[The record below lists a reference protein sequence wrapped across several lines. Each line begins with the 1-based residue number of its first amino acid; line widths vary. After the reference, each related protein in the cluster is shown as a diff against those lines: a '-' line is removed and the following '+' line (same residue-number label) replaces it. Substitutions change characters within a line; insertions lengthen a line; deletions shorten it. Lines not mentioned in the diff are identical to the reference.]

1 MNGQERLAEQSRE
14 WLLQALF
21 ELLEQSDYSRITVK
35 DIAETAKLSRR
46 TFYRSFKNKSDLIN
60 YYGDQVIKRYIESLK
75 QIETTE
81 MSFEQVLA
89 AFFNFWWQERQ
100 KIKLLIR
107 QDLFINFLVKMTPN
121 AVDLY
126 DLFKAP
132 WHIKGSKQEISY
144 IMSFSV
150 GGFWNIL
157 NTWLGKEN
165 PEKPQRMVNILLKGL
180 KKINS

>member
-21 ELLEQSDYSRITVK
+21 ELLGQLDYSRITVK
-35 DIAETAKLSRR
+35 DISETAKLSRR
-46 TFYRSFKNKSDLIN
+46 TFYRSFKNKGDLIN